1 MTVMDAIRRRRSI
14 RAYRPDPIPPEVEE
28 RLREALRLAPSA
40 CNNQP
45 WRFLFVRHPA
55 RRSEVA
61 AICRD
66 QKWLADAPLLVV
78 ACGLPA
84 DAYPRMGGSGN
95 SLDIDVAI
103 AVDHLTLAATA
114 EGLGTCWIGAFHE
127 GRLKQCLGIPAAVK
141 VVALTPVG
149 YPTDPHALE
158 TATAKSRKVAED
170 VFLGETWPTGR

>member
-14 RAYRPDPIPPEVEE
+14 RAYRADPIPPEVEE

-45 WRFLFVRHPA
+45 WRFLLVRHPA
-55 RRSEVA
+55 RRNEVA
-61 AICRD
+61 AVCRD
-66 QKWLADAPLLVV
+66 QKWLADAPLLVI
-78 ACGLPA
+78 ACGLPS
-84 DAYPRMGGSGN
+84 DAYPRMGGNGS

-103 AVDHLTLAATA
+103 ALDHLTLAATE

-127 GRLKQCLGIPAAVK
+127 GRLKQCLGIPDSVK

-149 YPTDPHALE
+149 YPADPQAMV
-158 TATAKSRKVAED
+158 TAVAKRRKAAGD
-170 VFLGETWPTGR
+170 IFLGETWPANR